1 MNKKNISFVLA
12 LALSISCIGANAFA
26 DPYNEKAEYEQKLQE
41 DTNSY
46 KSAQEQVD
54 EIEASIQSV
63 NSEMEIITMDINELN
78 AEILEVEGRIKESNK
93 KVQATQDDIDEESD
107 LFSKRMRAMYI
118 NGMDSYIEVLLNSKS
133 LSDFISRLDNVSKI
147 INNDKEIQSSLA
159 EKKEILVSEK
169 RIIEEEKVA
178 LDVLQ
183 DENNQKLAQLEVKK
197 AEHTVAVEKAKSNA
211 ELFAAAM
218 KESQAKIDEAMRQ
231 VSAAS
236 GGSTSRPSRGGS
248 VSYASGSSIVD
259 SAVRFIGTPY
269 QWGGNGPSSFDCSG
283 FVKYVYAE
291 NGISLA
297 RVAQSQMNGGS
308 YVDRGSL
315 QPGDLV
321 FFGSAGNVYHVGIYV
336 GNDCYIHAPQ
346 DNDVVKISSLSRSD
360 YFSARR
366 Y

>member
-159 EKKEILVSEK
+159 EKKEILV
-169 RIIEEEKVA
+169 
-178 LDVLQ
+178 
-183 DENNQKLAQLEVKK
+183 
-197 AEHTVAVEKAKSNA
+197 
-211 ELFAAAM
+211 
-218 KESQAKIDEAMRQ
+218 
-231 VSAAS
+231 
-236 GGSTSRPSRGGS
+236 
-248 VSYASGSSIVD
+248 
-259 SAVRFIGTPY
+259 
-269 QWGGNGPSSFDCSG
+269 
-283 FVKYVYAE
+283 
-291 NGISLA
+291 
-297 RVAQSQMNGGS
+297 
-308 YVDRGSL
+308 
-315 QPGDLV
+315 
-321 FFGSAGNVYHVGIYV
+321 
-336 GNDCYIHAPQ
+336 
-346 DNDVVKISSLSRSD
+346 
-360 YFSARR
+360 
-366 Y
+366 